1 MQKRALDQT
10 RDAAVTEMA
19 RALADPDTGPG
30 IHCLSRT
37 LVIEHA
43 QGSVGP
49 LMDLRAPSEA
59 RSPGMDDRLQPGA
72 VIFMPERGN
81 AELITKRGKLVWLA
95 EDLTEEQQDTVN
107 AYARGRSPGTHGGP
121 LPQGQ
126 GRPYAGEGMAHIVPR
141 PGSRGRQAQSRLL
154 VPGRPGARPPRRLR
168 LRRHPA
174 EYAGRGQD
182 ETGAGKTAV
191 DKRPG
196 ATRNNPGQSATD
208 PGRRAGEKP
217 E

>member
-30 IHCLSRT
+30 MHCLSRT
-37 LVIEHA
+37 IVIEYA

-59 RSPGMDDRLQPGA
+59 RRPGMDDRLQPGA

-81 AELITKRGKLVWLA
+81 VELITKRGKLVWLA

-107 AYARGRSPGTHGGP
+107 AYARAAAPELTAALCPKDRGG
-121 LPQGQ
+121 
-126 GRPYAGEGMAHIVPR
+126 HT
-141 PGSRGRQAQSRLL
+141 
-154 VPGRPGARPPRRLR
+154 PGREWLISSLAQA
-168 LRRHPA
+168 A
-174 EYAGRGQD
+174 EGGR
-182 ETGAGKTAV
+182 
-191 DKRPG
+191 
-196 ATRNNPGQSATD
+196 
-208 PGRRAGEKP
+208 RRAGCSCQGGP
-217 E
+217 EPGHPAASGCAANRQNMQAAGRMKQEPAKQQ